1 MRLWSLNPKYL
12 DRQGLIALWREG
24 LLAKNVLEGKTKGYK
39 NHPQLERFKKSSDPI
54 KYINHY
60 LSVVRKE
67 ALNRGYNCSAEKIIE
82 VETLEEKIIISEGQL
97 SYEFEHLSGKLEKRD
112 PKKGEELKI
121 VDKIE
126 LHEMFISAPGDIADW
141 ERIDKKGRG

>member
-54 KYINHY
+54 KYINYY

-67 ALNRGYNCSAEKIIE
+67 ALNRGYNFSAEKIIE
-82 VETLEEKIIISEGQL
+82 IESLEEKVTITEGQL
-97 SYEFEHLSGKLEKRD
+97 AYEFKHLSRKLEKRD
-112 PKKGEELKI
+112 PKKGGELKKI
-121 VDKIE
+121 DKIE
-126 LHEMFISAPGDIADW
+126 LHKMFISAPGEIEDW
-141 ERIDKKGRG
+141 EKIDKKE